1 MKFKRNENETDLEL
15 IYRVCS
21 NKDVIGTWEDV
32 AVILNQLL
40 HKDYTSSAYRKK
52 FQSFKSM
59 LEANSKLFTN
69 VDNQLEE
76 LEIQRKLLQ
85 KERVKLRT
93 EKLEYNR
100 WLREEARD
108 EMILENI
115 IESIKSLQPLHIP
128 DSITDLN
135 CSNKEYCLC
144 IGDEHF
150 GVDFEIKGLYGEVL
164 NSYSPEEFERR
175 MWKLRDNVISVL
187 KKDNVNKLKI
197 YDFGDNIDGL
207 LRVSQ
212 LCKLRYGV
220 IEQSVKYANF
230 ISNWLNSLSEY
241 FNIEYH
247 IVVDGNHSQL
257 RLLGQPK
264 NTFTD
269 ENMSKVINTII
280 KERLNNNSNVEIII
294 NDTGMIFD
302 NVCGYTILGIHGE
315 VKSMSK
321 AISEYEKLY
330 GININ
335 YLIGGHLHHYKAEE
349 IGFDCEIINI
359 PSIIGIDDYSV
370 SLRKCS
376 NPAAKLLTFEEE
388 NGKILERTIK
398 LY

>member
-1 MKFKRNENETDLEL
+1 MEFKRYENETDLEL

-21 NKDVIGTWEDV
+21 NKDNIGTWQDV
-32 AVILNQLL
+32 ANILNNLL
-40 HKDYTSSAYRKK
+40 GKNYTDSAYRKK

-59 LEANSKLFTN
+59 LDANIKLFT
-69 VDNQLEE
+69 DTDSQLEE
-76 LEIQRKLLQ
+76 IKEQQKILQ
-85 KERVKLRT
+85 KERIKLRT
-93 EKLEYNR
+93 EKLEYNK
-100 WLREEARD
+100 WLREESRD
-108 EMILENI
+108 EMILERI
-115 IESIKSLQPLHIP
+115 LDAIKSLEPLNVP
-128 DSITDLN
+128 TVKYTGDN
-135 CSNKEYCLC
+135 SNKAYCLC

-150 GVDFEIKGLYGEVL
+150 GVDFEIKGLYGEIL
-164 NSYSPEEFERR
+164 NSYSPEECERR
-175 MWKLRDNVISVL
+175 MWKLRDELLNIII
-187 KKDNVNKLKI
+187 KEEIKNLKI

-220 IEQSVKYANF
+220 IEQSVKYANY
-230 ISNWLNSLSEY
+230 ISNWLNDLSHY
-241 FNIEYH
+241 VKIEYH
-247 IVVDGNHSQL
+247 TIIDANHSQL

-269 ENMSKVINTII
+269 ENLSKVINTII
-280 KERLNNNSNVEIII
+280 KERLSDNNNVDIVI

-349 IGFDCEIINI
+349 IGFDCEVINI

-376 NPAAKLLTFEEE
+376 NPAAKLLIFEEE
-388 NGKILERTIK
+388 NGKVVERTIK
-398 LY
+398 LR